1 MRSKLLIALTAV
13 LLIGAQAGKN
23 SPAIKDIEEANRA
36 LNEAF
41 TKRDAEAIRR
51 LTAEEHVAITS
62 YYGGRQ
68 TTAEQL
74 KTLPDLQ
81 VTEYAV
87 GEVTV
92 NLLTADVALVT
103 FPLNQNGKF
112 KQIPLARKNYVSSV
126 WVRRNGKWLEASYQE
141 TPLSGQ

>member
-1 MRSKLLIALTAV
+1 MRSKLLIALAAV
-13 LLIGAQAGKN
+13 LLIGAEGGKT
-23 SPAIKDIEEANRA
+23 SPAVKDIEEANRT

-51 LTAEEHVAITS
+51 LMTEEHVAITS

-74 KTLPDLQ
+74 KSLPDLQ
-81 VTEYAV
+81 LTEYAV

-103 FPLNQNGKF
+103 FPLMQKGKF
-112 KQIPLARKNYVSSV
+112 KQIPLAPRNFVSSV
-126 WVRRNGKWLEASYQE
+126 WVKRNGKWLEASYQE
-141 TPLSGQ
+141 TPLSGE